1 MKALITGGA
10 GFIGSHLVE
19 ALLARGD
26 KVWIIDDLSTGRFEN
41 IAHLEDNPGFN
52 YVLDTILD
60 GRVVSELTAKV
71 DVVFHLAAAVGVA
84 YIIDNPLK
92 SLETN
97 IKGTEIVLQ
106 AANEG
111 KKMVVIFSTS
121 EIYGKANSQPCK
133 EEDDRVLGTTTITRW
148 GYSSSKAIDEFLAL
162 AYHREKKL
170 PIRIVRCFNTC
181 GPRQTGQYGM
191 VIPRFVK
198 QALLDHPI
206 TVHGDGKQTRCFC
219 DVSDAVRGVLGL
231 VDESSANGEV
241 FNLGSDEE
249 TSIEDLA
256 KHDRK
261 SYEQLL
267 EIRQTLEDHY
277 RDTQD
282 IEFTIEKGTLY
293 MLQTRTG
300 KRTAAAAVKIAVDMV
315 ADGLIDE
322 KQAIL
327 RVDPKSLDQLLH
339 LFLIIMIMT
348 LNFQRLKLRLRN

>member
-1 MKALITGGA
+1 MKALVTGGA

-19 ALLARGD
+19 ALLKRGD
-26 KVWIIDDLSTGRFEN
+26 SVSVIDDLSTGRFEN
-41 IAHLEDNPGFN
+41 IAHLEGNPNFE
-52 YVLDTILD
+52 YVIDTILD
-60 GRVVSELTAKV
+60 DRVVGDMMKSA

-97 IKGTEIVLQ
+97 IKGTENVLEK
-106 AANEG
+106 ANDG
-111 KKMVVIFSTS
+111 KKMVVLFSTS
-121 EIYGKANSQPCK
+121 EIYGKANHQPCS

-206 TVHGDGKQTRCFC
+206 TIYGDGKQTRCFC

-231 VDESSANGEV
+231 VDEPSANGEV

-249 TSIEDLA
+249 TTIGELAVMVKELTSSKSVIEHIPYERAYEEGFEDMRRRVPDLA
-256 KHDRK
+256 KIRETIG
-261 SYEQLL
+261 YEPKVSLKQLL
-267 EIRQTLEDHY
+267 ERVVEDFE
-277 RDTQD
+277 R
-282 IEFTIEKGTLY
+282 
-293 MLQTRTG
+293 
-300 KRTAAAAVKIAVDMV
+300 
-315 ADGLIDE
+315 
-322 KQAIL
+322 
-327 RVDPKSLDQLLH
+327 
-339 LFLIIMIMT
+339 
-348 LNFQRLKLRLRN
+348 

>member
-1 MKALITGGA
+1 MKALVTGGA

-26 KVWIIDDLSTGRFEN
+26 SVSVIDDLSTGRFEN
-41 IAHLEDNPGFN
+41 IAHLEDNPNFD
-52 YVLDTILD
+52 YVIDTILD
-60 GRVVSELTAKV
+60 DRVVGDMMKSA

-106 AANEG
+106 KANNG
-111 KKMVVIFSTS
+111 KKMVVLFSTS
-121 EIYGKANSQPCK
+121 EIYGKANSQPCG

-198 QALLDHPI
+198 RALLDHPI

-231 VDESSANGEV
+231 VDEPAANGEV

-249 TSIEDLA
+249 TTIDELA
-256 KHDRK
+256 LMVKELTSSK
-261 SYEQLL
+261 S
-267 EIRQTLEDHY
+267 
-277 RDTQD
+277 
-282 IEFTIEKGTLY
+282 TIEHIPYERAYEEGFEDMRRRVPDLT
-293 MLQTRTG
+293 
-300 KRTAAAAVKIAVDMV
+300 KIREAIGYEPRVSLSELLARVVEDF
-315 ADGLIDE
+315 E
-322 KQAIL
+322 K
-327 RVDPKSLDQLLH
+327 
-339 LFLIIMIMT
+339 
-348 LNFQRLKLRLRN
+348 